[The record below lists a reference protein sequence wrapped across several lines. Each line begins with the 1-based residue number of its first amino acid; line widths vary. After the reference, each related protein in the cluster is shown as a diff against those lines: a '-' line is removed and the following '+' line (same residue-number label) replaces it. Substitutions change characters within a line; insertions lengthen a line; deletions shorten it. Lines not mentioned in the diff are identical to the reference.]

1 RLCPTRAPDSRPV
14 RAAYRRPWGR
24 AAPAGHRATAPGP
37 LHRSESYR
45 TGKSAS
51 PLCLWTCL
59 EDLENIIRFLKTF
72 RTRLP
77 HHPASVRQ
85 ETSPGL
91 GVERK
96 YTRLARMRKTGGT
109 VKRGVVKTRRTE
121 IRCET
126 YEMLVLN
133 RQGSLSRIWCPACGR
148 EAGAI
153 SLFDASRVGLS
164 PATARQQ
171 EEA

>member
-1 RLCPTRAPDSRPV
+1 
-14 RAAYRRPWGR
+14 
-24 AAPAGHRATAPGP
+24 
-37 LHRSESYR
+37 
-45 TGKSAS
+45 
-51 PLCLWTCL
+51 
-59 EDLENIIRFLKTF
+59 
-72 RTRLP
+72 
-77 HHPASVRQ
+77 
-85 ETSPGL
+85 
-91 GVERK
+91 
-96 YTRLARMRKTGGT
+96 M
-109 VKRGVVKTRRTE
+109 KRGVVKTRRTE

-171 EEA
+171 EEAGQLHLIETAIGVEFICLNSLLQFEKERKPRKEIQP